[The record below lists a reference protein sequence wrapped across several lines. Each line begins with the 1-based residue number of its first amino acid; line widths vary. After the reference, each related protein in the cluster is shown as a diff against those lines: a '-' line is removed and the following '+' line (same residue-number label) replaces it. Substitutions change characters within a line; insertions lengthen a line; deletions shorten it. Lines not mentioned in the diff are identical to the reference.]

1 METPV
6 LIGNKQYEVDSET
19 NFVTCL
25 RNGHLEITS
34 EQYIELDSGL

>member
-6 LIGNKQYEVDSET
+6 LIGNKQYEVDSDT
-19 NFVTCL
+19 NIVTCL

-34 EQYIELDSGL
+34 EQQFELDSEL